1 MDEVARTVGRSE
13 QGTPTFE
20 RQALYGRD
28 HGNAQAFG
36 MEGFEVI
43 SQSFDVSGGRELS
56 EQDFLFALAR
66 RISEMLDSEAELL
79 FSTLYRLDIFETKI
93 NAVLNSNED
102 TALGLAQLVVDRQKE
117 KIATRKQY
125 KVDPKDPLADLD

>member
-1 MDEVARTVGRSE
+1 
-13 QGTPTFE
+13 
-20 RQALYGRD
+20 
-28 HGNAQAFG
+28 

-43 SQSFDVSGGRELS
+43 NRTFDVSAGPELT
-56 EQDFLFALAR
+56 EQEFLFALAR

-79 FSTLYRLDIFETKI
+79 FSTLYRLDIFESKI
-93 NAVLNSNED
+93 NAVLNSNDD

-125 KVDPKDPLADLD
+125 KVDPADPLDDLE

>member
-1 MDEVARTVGRSE
+1 
-13 QGTPTFE
+13 
-20 RQALYGRD
+20 
-28 HGNAQAFG
+28 